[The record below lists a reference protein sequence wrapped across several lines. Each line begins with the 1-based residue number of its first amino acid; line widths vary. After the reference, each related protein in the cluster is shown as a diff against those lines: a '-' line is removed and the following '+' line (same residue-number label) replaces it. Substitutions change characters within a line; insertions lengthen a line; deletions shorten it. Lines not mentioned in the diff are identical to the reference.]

1 MKTTLSNGQEIEIVK
16 NEERRFITVTV
27 DGRKVITVSTS
38 CTRDSILEE
47 IDFNGLKYIK
57 EPNFMDYKKLED
69 CAQACKALTE
79 EVVDAIL
86 AVKNQEDKKAESVK
100 SEEKETATA
109 TTIDEVVEVA
119 KGIAKERE
127 LNISFMIN
135 GDIIEGGRN
144 LKTSESYEFDFENQ
158 SVIYDKTRD
167 KVASAIILEAIDKIK
182 ASDSPKSDLNQTV
195 KYYNVTYDKKVGG
208 AGNLVVK
215 ARNEIEALKNAA
227 NLCFT
232 GSNFRDPVVVEKQD
246 TFADIHEDGR
256 CGRNR
261 MN

>member
-1 MKTTLSNGQEIEIVK
+1 MKTTLSNNQEIEIVK
-16 NEERRFITVTV
+16 NEERKFISVTV
-27 DGRKVITVSTS
+27 NGRTVITVSTS
-38 CTRDSILEE
+38 CTREGILEKIE
-47 IDFNGLKYIK
+47 FSGLKHIK
-57 EPNFMDYKKLED
+57 EPSFMDYKKLED
-69 CAQACKALTE
+69 CAKACKALEE
-79 EVVDAIL
+79 EVIDAIL
-86 AVKNQEDKKAESVK
+86 AVKNQEEKEAESIK
-100 SEEKETATA
+100 SNEEKETA

-119 KGIAKERE
+119 KGIAQERG
-127 LNISFMIN
+127 LNISFMIREN
-135 GDIIEGGRN
+135 LIEGCRN
-144 LKTSESYEFDFENQ
+144 LKTSEIYEFDFENQ

-167 KVASAIILEAIDKIK
+167 KVASNIILEAIKIK

-246 TFADIHEDGR
+246 TFSDIHEKGR

>member
-1 MKTTLSNGQEIEIVK
+1 MKTTLSNNQEIEIVK

-27 DGRKVITVSTS
+27 NGRKVITVSTS
-38 CTRDSILEE
+38 CTRESILEE
-47 IDFNGLKYIK
+47 IEFNGLKHIK
-57 EPNFMDYKKLED
+57 EPSFMDYKKLED

-79 EVVDAIL
+79 EVIDAIL
-86 AVKNQEDKKAESVK
+86 AVKNQKEAESVK

-119 KGIAKERE
+119 KGIAQERG
-127 LNISFMIN
+127 LNISFMIREN
-135 GDIIEGGRN
+135 IIEGGRN

-227 NLCFT
+227 NICFT

-246 TFADIHEDGR
+246 TFADIHENGR